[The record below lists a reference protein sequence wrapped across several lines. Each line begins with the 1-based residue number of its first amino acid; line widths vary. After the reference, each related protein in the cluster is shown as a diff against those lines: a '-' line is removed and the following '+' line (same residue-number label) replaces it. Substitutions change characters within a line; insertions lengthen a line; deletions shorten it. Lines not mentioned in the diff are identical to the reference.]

1 MMLKISAIIAVLLLV
16 VFGVVINLKPETTS
30 TQVTQPIASAPI
42 ISVQPFEADTDAAL
56 IQRVASLE
64 QALAQQS
71 TQNNQ
76 LAQRVMELESSLA
89 DLSSARA
96 NGPQPGNGGFTAM
109 LGNMGGNRG
118 DTQTQLVDA
127 GFDEL
132 RAEQIQSEVE
142 RIRQL
147 LAASADGNDR
157 GNTNELRAELG
168 KELRQS
174 LGVTDYE
181 KYLEATGQSTSATVR
196 RVEEDSAAAAVGL
209 KEGDKI
215 ISYNGQRVYNSS
227 ELIVQT
233 QNENITG
240 SVLIEVERDGAIQ
253 QMTVPAGTLGV
264 SVGGGRGQFGGP
276 GTGGMPGGRPGN

>member
-1 MMLKISAIIAVLLLV
+1 MLKISAIIAVVLLV
-16 VFGVVINLKPETTS
+16 AFGVMINLKLDTAVTS
-30 TQVTQPIASAPI
+30 STESVASAPI
-42 ISVQPFEADTDAAL
+42 MSVQPFEADTDAAL
-56 IQRVASLE
+56 VQRVASLE
-64 QALAQQS
+64 LALAQQS

-76 LAQRVMELESSLA
+76 LAQRVVELESSLA

-96 NGPQPGNGGFTAM
+96 NGPQQGNGLTAM
-109 LGNMGGNRG
+109 LGNFGGNRG
-118 DTQTQLVDA
+118 DTGTQLVDA

-132 RAEQIQSEVE
+132 RAEEIQSEVQ
-142 RIRQL
+142 RIRQA
-147 LAASADGNDR
+147 LADSVDDNER

-174 LGVTDYE
+174 LGVADYE

-233 QNENITG
+233 QNENLTG
-240 SVLIEVERDGAIQ
+240 SVLVEVERDGVIQ

-264 SVGGGRGQFGGP
+264 SVGAGGGRGQFGGP
-276 GTGGMPGGRPGN
+276 GAGGRPGN